1 MSTRLAGPRPDIH
14 ESHAQHR
21 SFFDRPRVR
30 SGFSLRSSH
39 SRKSTSSTSKTSIY
53 ESHEEKEAKRLKTKT
68 DPSLA
73 MIEVEPFDVLEATA
87 ACNTKTTLAPIRAI
101 QHRDK
106 FGNPIVEPDRSNP
119 TRSRWERPLDTI
131 RSFEAAVD
139 GSYIRQS
146 QLRNGNIS
154 PTQEYLILADFEGV
168 PITVHPTSQKLIH
181 GLVSSEDKSSYR
193 SSAVYGPSPTP
204 SGHFN
209 YLENT
214 GSGQNNHFN
223 RPRHH
228 RTEFNKN
235 GHTIYSVPDVQESYN
250 LVNSISGSGS
260 SADPA
265 YSTGPSSENSS
276 ITRVAFTSR
285 NETSDGN
292 IDQQMQTLQNQNI
305 PKQTNESSQE
315 LPDLAVKETV
325 RAPIKLGTYNDSSP
339 NLKTVSRPIEKRKSW
354 LSKRLSKIL

>member
-1 MSTRLAGPRPDIH
+1 MSTRLAGPRADIH

-39 SRKSTSSTSKTSIY
+39 SRKSTSSISKISIH

-68 DPSLA
+68 DPSMA

-106 FGNPIVEPDRSNP
+106 FGNPILEPDRSNP

-139 GSYIRQS
+139 GSYKRQS
-146 QLRNGNIS
+146 QLRNEFTAS
-154 PTQEYLILADFEGV
+154 RRSSYY
-168 PITVHPTSQKLIH
+168 
-181 GLVSSEDKSSYR
+181 GLSSEDKSCYR
-193 SSAVYGPSPTP
+193 SSAIYGPSPTP
-204 SGHFN
+204 SGQYN
-209 YLENT
+209 YYENT
-214 GSGQNNHFN
+214 GSNQNIHFN

-228 RTEFNKN
+228 RTEFYKN

-250 LVNSISGSGS
+250 LVNSTSGSGS

-276 ITRVAFTSR
+276 IARVAFTSR

-292 IDQQMQTLQNQNI
+292 IDRQAQTLQNQNI
-305 PKQTNESSQE
+305 LKQTNESVQE
-315 LPDLAVKETV
+315 LPDLAVKEAV
-325 RAPIKLGTYNDSSP
+325 RAPIKLGTNHDSSP
-339 NLKTVSRPIEKRKSW
+339 TPKNVFRPVKKRKSW

>member
-1 MSTRLAGPRPDIH
+1 MSTRLAGPRSDIH
-14 ESHAQHR
+14 ESHTQHR
-21 SFFDRPRVR
+21 SFFDQPRAR

-39 SRKSTSSTSKTSIY
+39 SRKSTSSTSKISIY

-73 MIEVEPFDVLEATA
+73 MIEVEPSTA

-146 QLRNGNIS
+146 QQRNEFIAS
-154 PTQEYLILADFEGV
+154 RRSSYY
-168 PITVHPTSQKLIH
+168 
-181 GLVSSEDKSSYR
+181 GLSSEDKSSYR
-193 SSAVYGPSPTP
+193 SSTVYGPSPTP

-209 YLENT
+209 YFENT
-214 GSGQNNHFN
+214 GSGQNNYFN

-228 RTEFNKN
+228 RTEFSKN

-276 ITRVAFTSR
+276 IARVAFTSR

-292 IDQQMQTLQNQNI
+292 IDRQMQTLQNQNF

-315 LPDLAVKETV
+315 LPDLAVKEMV
-325 RAPIKLGTYNDSSP
+325 RPPIKLGTKNDSSP

>member
-1 MSTRLAGPRPDIH
+1 MSTRLAGPRSDIH
-14 ESHAQHR
+14 ESHAQQR

-39 SRKSTSSTSKTSIY
+39 SRKSTSSTSKISIH

-68 DPSLA
+68 DPSMA
-73 MIEVEPFDVLEATA
+73 MIEVEPSTA

-139 GSYIRQS
+139 GSYKRQS
-146 QLRNGNIS
+146 QLRN
-154 PTQEYLILADFEGV
+154 DF
-168 PITVHPTSQKLIH
+168 TASRRSSYY
-181 GLVSSEDKSSYR
+181 GLSSEDKSCYR
-193 SSAVYGPSPTP
+193 SSAIYGPSPTP
-204 SGHFN
+204 SGHYN
-209 YLENT
+209 YYENT
-214 GSGQNNHFN
+214 GSNQNNHFN
-223 RPRHH
+223 RPRHN
-228 RTEFNKN
+228 RTEFYKN

-250 LVNSISGSGS
+250 IVNSTSGSGS

-276 ITRVAFTSR
+276 IARVAFTSR

-292 IDQQMQTLQNQNI
+292 IDRQTQTLQNQNI
-305 PKQTNESSQE
+305 LKQTNDSFQE
-315 LPDLAVKETV
+315 LPDLAVKEAV
-325 RAPIKLGTYNDSSP
+325 RAPIKLGTNHVSSP
-339 NLKTVSRPIEKRKSW
+339 SLKNVSRPVKKRKSW

>member
-39 SRKSTSSTSKTSIY
+39 SRKSTSSTSKISIH

-68 DPSLA
+68 DPSMA

-139 GSYIRQS
+139 GSYKRQS
-146 QLRNGNIS
+146 QLRNV
-154 PTQEYLILADFEGV
+154 EEAL
-168 PITVHPTSQKLIH
+168 ITVHPTSHKLTH

-193 SSAVYGPSPTP
+193 SSAIYGPSPTP
-204 SGHFN
+204 SGHYN
-209 YLENT
+209 YYENT
-214 GSGQNNHFN
+214 GSNQNNHFN

-228 RTEFNKN
+228 RTEFYKN

-250 LVNSISGSGS
+250 LVNSTSGSGS

-276 ITRVAFTSR
+276 IARVAFTSR

-292 IDQQMQTLQNQNI
+292 IDRQTQTLQNQNI
-305 PKQTNESSQE
+305 LKQTNESFQE
-315 LPDLAVKETV
+315 LPDLAVKEAV
-325 RAPIKLGTYNDSSP
+325 RAPIKLGTNHDSSP
-339 NLKTVSRPIEKRKSW
+339 SPKNVSRPVEKRKSW